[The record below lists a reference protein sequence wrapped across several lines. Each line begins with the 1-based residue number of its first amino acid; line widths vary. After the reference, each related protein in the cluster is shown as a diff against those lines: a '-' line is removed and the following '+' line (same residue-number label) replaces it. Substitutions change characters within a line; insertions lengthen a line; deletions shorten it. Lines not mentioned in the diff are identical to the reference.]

1 MALTTSSV
9 HRSLATQISSVAPTL
24 GRVMRTPLSG
34 MAFAFLR
41 DRLLEG
47 SDKGEHES
55 AEAFL
60 DALLE
65 KTENLHKLK
74 EADAAFATELQN
86 LDIDL
91 DRLGAA
97 EPKPL
102 PSGERAAHGPQL
114 FLSVAFLSAYF
125 VVLLGIFYAEISPDY
140 NPGAAWDKSTQQW
153 VEQGS
158 SLIDLMHVLLGV
170 LTAGVAQVLNY
181 WFGGASR
188 ARKSA

>member
-1 MALTTSSV
+1 MTTSSV
-9 HRSLATQISSVAPTL
+9 HRSLATRILSLAPTL
-24 GRVMRTPLSG
+24 GRVLRTPLSG

-41 DRLLEG
+41 DRFLEG
-47 SDKGEHES
+47 SDKREHES
-55 AEAFL
+55 SQAFL

-65 KTENLHKLK
+65 KTENMHKLK
-74 EADAAFATELQN
+74 EAEAAFSAELQK

-91 DRLGAA
+91 DRLGTG
-97 EPKPL
+97 EPEPL
-102 PSGERAAHGPQL
+102 PSGARTPHGPQL
-114 FLSVAFLSAYF
+114 LLSAAFLSAYF

-140 NPGAAWDKSTQQW
+140 NPGAAWDKNTQQW

-158 SLIDLMHVLLGV
+158 SLIDLIHVLLGV

-188 ARKSA
+188 ANRSA